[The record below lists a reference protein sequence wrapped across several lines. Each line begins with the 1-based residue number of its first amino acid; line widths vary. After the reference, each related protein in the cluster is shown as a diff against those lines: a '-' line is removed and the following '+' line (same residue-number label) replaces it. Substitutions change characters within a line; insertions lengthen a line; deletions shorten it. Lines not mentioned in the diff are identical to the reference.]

1 LKKLDQIR
9 KDRFR
14 TLEEVDPLLQEKAG
28 EVVSAWEDQ
37 RPVPLPEMS
46 AQIRRNHTGHSHL

>member
-1 LKKLDQIR
+1 MAKLDQIR

-14 TLEEVDPLLQEKAG
+14 TLEEIDPLLQEKAE

-46 AQIRRNHTGHSHL
+46 AQIQRNHTGYSQ